1 MSRTSRRYGNGMDG
15 RPRHGQAASRAD
27 LVKPYD
33 RGVQELTVA
42 LRRLV
47 LEELAPCCKYIWRL
61 VFVGLLT

>member
-1 MSRTSRRYGNGMDG
+1 MVGLVMA
-15 RPRHGQAASRAD
+15 RPPKELLD
-27 LVKPYD
+27 LLKPYD